1 MTPRRRRLLSG
12 IGLLVPGAAFAVL
25 SVYVALGN
33 GGGCATTRI
42 AAGTTSCA
50 ADIKGIA
57 IVSFPAAIVC
67 IVLAAAVLRGQ
78 RWARWPAVVVGA
90 VLGTVTAAGA
100 LAGITALAGDSADAK
115 GATVLGV
122 VGIASALMCALP
134 AVLLPGEQGAE
145 AFPEKQT
152 RP

>member
-1 MTPRRRRLLSG
+1 MTPSRRRLLSG

-67 IVLAAAVLRGQ
+67 IVLARML
-78 RWARWPAVVVGA
+78 
-90 VLGTVTAAGA
+90 
-100 LAGITALAGDSADAK
+100 
-115 GATVLGV
+115 
-122 VGIASALMCALP
+122 
-134 AVLLPGEQGAE
+134 
-145 AFPEKQT
+145 
-152 RP
+152 